1 MSYILGF
8 AGSNSSAS
16 INYQL
21 VRYTASLVSGYEL
34 RLLDM
39 SNYPFPMYSQD
50 YEKAQGFSNSLVEF
64 KDDIKKASGIIL
76 SVNEHNSNPSA
87 FFKNLLD
94 WLSRVDKD
102 FVQEQKIYLMSTSGG
117 KRGAQGSLEVTEK
130 LLSRFGAKIEATFSL
145 PSFNEN
151 FDMEKGI
158 LDSQLAADHS
168 EKLNVFLD
176 SIR

>member
-1 MSYILGF
+1 
-8 AGSNSSAS
+8 
-16 INYQL
+16 
-21 VRYTASLVSGYEL
+21 
-34 RLLDM
+34 
-39 SNYPFPMYSQD
+39 
-50 YEKAQGFSNSLVEF
+50 
-64 KDDIKKASGIIL
+64 
-76 SVNEHNSNPSA
+76 
-87 FFKNLLD
+87 
-94 WLSRVDKD
+94 
-102 FVQEQKIYLMSTSGG
+102 MSTSGG